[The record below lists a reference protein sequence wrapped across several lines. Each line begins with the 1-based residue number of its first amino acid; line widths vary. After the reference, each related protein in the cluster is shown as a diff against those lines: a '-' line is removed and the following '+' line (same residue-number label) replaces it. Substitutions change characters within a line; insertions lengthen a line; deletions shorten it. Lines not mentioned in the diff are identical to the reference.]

1 MIALTLGETM
11 SQKIFGDADLTVHV
25 MRNPVSK
32 NEQTGQQFQYDG
44 IVYQLTC
51 QHCETPI
58 KIGMTWQEVRMCLE
72 GMQLPAGVTRIIDGW
87 QIEAKCPDY
96 SCSKPVKFKI
106 LDEELER
113 EASMEVT
120 RRQRLQNARASQHPQ
135 QRLVR
140 R

>member
-1 MIALTLGETM
+1 M

-25 MRNPVSK
+25 ARNPVSK

-72 GMQLPAGVTRIIDGW
+72 GMQLPAGVTRISDGW
-87 QIEAKCPDY
+87 QIDAQCPNHI
-96 SCSKPVKFKI
+96 CSKPVKFKI
-106 LDEELER
+106 LDEELEK
-113 EASMEVT
+113 EANMEVT
-120 RRQRLQNARASQHPQ
+120 RRQRLQNARASQLPQ